1 MASSLITIDLKI
13 EGMDCGHCFSTVEKA
28 VHALPGIE
36 EVKVSLSDYNAII
49 RFDASLTSQDA
60 IVEAVEDAGFAFN
73 GRALT
78 PSIIS
83 RKNGRPNRNRS
94 TGTFQRRT
102 KRLGLKTAALI

>member
-1 MASSLITIDLKI
+1 MDLTPISKS
-13 EGMDCGHCFSTVEKA
+13 GQTAFGG
-28 VHALPGIE
+28 GIP
-36 EVKVSLSDYNAII
+36 II
-49 RFDASLTSQDA
+49 RFDASLTSQDT